1 MVTTTHSKFQRAEP
15 IPVRLCF
22 ERSFHTGQSVI
33 GATCFHARYICVNSF
48 WNWSN
53 QQSVKAI
60 ALSLDFVLCWVMW
73 IMALGKGI
81 LWRHNSDLRKEQ
93 HSSVDRICLQHK
105 SDSGKLDKQSNRDDR
120 YAHEPSLPYPAARW
134 FLNIVSKFLS
144 HQTTWYSLSYKAL
157 DLVWSK
163 IWDSGLLA
171 GYCNRNIL
179 DIPRAKTGPAL
190 GAKTSPE
197 SFHRIVHRSSVS
209 LSFLRP
215 ACGCFPPCFC
225 RSFCESW
232 CFKFCSIH
240 FNRFCRLAL

>member
-93 HSSVDRICLQHK
+93 HSSVDRICPQHK

-144 HQTTWYSLSYKAL
+144 HQTTCE
-157 DLVWSK
+157 
-163 IWDSGLLA
+163 I
-171 GYCNRNIL
+171 
-179 DIPRAKTGPAL
+179 KTN
-190 GAKTSPE
+190 
-197 SFHRIVHRSSVS
+197 
-209 LSFLRP
+209 FLRILLWAYWLSP
-215 ACGCFPPCFC
+215 
-225 RSFCESW
+225 
-232 CFKFCSIH
+232 K
-240 FNRFCRLAL
+240 